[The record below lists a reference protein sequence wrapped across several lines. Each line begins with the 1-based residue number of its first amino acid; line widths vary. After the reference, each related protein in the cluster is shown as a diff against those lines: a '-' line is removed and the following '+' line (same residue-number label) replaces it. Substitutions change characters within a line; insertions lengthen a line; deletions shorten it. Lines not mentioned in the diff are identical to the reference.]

1 MDEKLKYRLVGASVI
16 LALAVFF
23 LPMILDSE
31 KYRSQ
36 IQSQIPAVPSEHKS
50 QHADIESSNANQP
63 IETQLDGPVEKGPL
77 VINLDDTDENKQSSS
92 SNTSGDQSSQ
102 KPVAQKQEPLEQ
114 EQVVSSD
121 NSTDSKSSADK
132 SNVTKAEPLP
142 KQEVVAKTEP
152 ENKPKTESKTETKPL
167 TTDDSNKQAEQSGDV
182 ETTSKTAAT
191 ATTSKEPKT
200 TDDSE
205 LAFSDTAWLIQI
217 GSFSNKDN
225 ATRLVGQLRDEGYR
239 AYQRVGDSFARVYV
253 GPYPVKGEAESRIS
267 ALEKLVGAKVKVIE
281 FDPKQ
286 H

>member
-36 IQSQIPAVPSEHKS
+36 IQSQIPEVPSEHKS
-50 QHADIESSNANQP
+50 QYKDIENSSPNQQP
-63 IETQLDGPVEKGPL
+63 EAQLDGPVEKGPL
-77 VINLDDTDENKQSSS
+77 VINLDDNDENNQSAVTDLANKQVSE
-92 SNTSGDQSSQ
+92 TQVSQ
-102 KPVAQKQEPLEQ
+102 KTAEKQEPPKEELSNID
-114 EQVVSSD
+114 SSGD
-121 NSTDSKSSADK
+121 SAKTEPVKENTDITKS
-132 SNVTKAEPLP
+132 ELQP
-142 KQEVVAKTEP
+142 KVETVAKTEA
-152 ENKPKTESKTETKPL
+152 KPETKPEPKPAE
-167 TTDDSNKQAEQSGDV
+167 DISSKQTQQNAEV
-182 ETTSKTAAT
+182 ETTVKASESVVET
-191 ATTSKEPKT
+191 
-200 TDDSE
+200 E

-253 GPYPVKGEAESRIS
+253 GPYPVKGEAESRTS
-267 ALEKLVGAKVKVIE
+267 ALEKMVGAKVKVIE

>member
-36 IQSQIPAVPSEHKS
+36 IQSQIPEIPSSHKPQNLDIDDSENNQVPEM
-50 QHADIESSNANQP
+50 E
-63 IETQLDGPVEKGPL
+63 LDGPVEKGPL
-77 VINLDDTDENKQSSS
+77 VINLDDSEETKQPQKVAPAS
-92 SNTSGDQSSQ
+92 DQIPE
-102 KPVAQKQEPLEQ
+102 KVEQ
-114 EQVVSSD
+114 IDTEHVIKSPDPQSVDEQVVSE
-121 NSTDSKSSADK
+121 KPK
-132 SNVTKAEPLP
+132 EQPKAE
-142 KQEVVAKTEP
+142 VVD
-152 ENKPKTESKTETKPL
+152 KTESQSKPKDDIESVSKSEVKEET
-167 TTDDSNKQAEQSGDV
+167 SKQLDNAVAVKDEDAEQ
-182 ETTSKTAAT
+182 TS
-191 ATTSKEPKT
+191 E
-200 TDDSE
+200 SE

-225 ATRLVGQLRDEGYR
+225 ATRLVGQLRNEGYR

>member
-36 IQSQIPAVPSEHKS
+36 IQSQIPEVPSEHKS
-50 QHADIESSNANQP
+50 QYKDIENSSPNQQP
-63 IETQLDGPVEKGPL
+63 EAQLDGPVEKGPL
-77 VINLDDTDENKQSSS
+77 VINLDDNDENNQSAVTDLANKQVSE
-92 SNTSGDQSSQ
+92 TQVSQ
-102 KPVAQKQEPLEQ
+102 KTAEKQEPPKEELSNID
-114 EQVVSSD
+114 SSG
-121 NSTDSKSSADK
+121 DSDKTEPVKEKPDITKSESQ
-132 SNVTKAEPLP
+132 P
-142 KQEVVAKTEP
+142 KVETVAKTEA
-152 ENKPKTESKTETKPL
+152 KPETKPVSKPAE
-167 TTDDSNKQAEQSGDV
+167 DISSKQTQQNAEV
-182 ETTSKTAAT
+182 ETTVKASESAVET
-191 ATTSKEPKT
+191 
-200 TDDSE
+200 E

-253 GPYPVKGEAESRIS
+253 GPYPVKGEAESRTS
-267 ALEKLVGAKVKVIE
+267 ALEKMVGAKVKVIE

>member
-36 IQSQIPAVPSEHKS
+36 IQSQIPEVPSEHKS
-50 QHADIESSNANQP
+50 QYKDIENSSPNQQP
-63 IETQLDGPVEKGPL
+63 EAQLDGPVEKGPL
-77 VINLDDTDENKQSSS
+77 VINLDDNDENNQSAVTDLANKKVSE
-92 SNTSGDQSSQ
+92 TQVSQ
-102 KPVAQKQEPLEQ
+102 KTAEKQEPAKEELSNID
-114 EQVVSSD
+114 SSGD
-121 NSTDSKSSADK
+121 SAKTEPVKENTDITKSESQ
-132 SNVTKAEPLP
+132 P
-142 KQEVVAKTEP
+142 KVETVAKTEA
-152 ENKPKTESKTETKPL
+152 KPETKPESKPAE
-167 TTDDSNKQAEQSGDV
+167 DISSKQTQQNAEV
-182 ETTSKTAAT
+182 ETTVKASESAVET
-191 ATTSKEPKT
+191 
-200 TDDSE
+200 E

-253 GPYPVKGEAESRIS
+253 GPYPVKGEAESRTS
-267 ALEKLVGAKVKVIE
+267 ELEKMVGAKVKVIE

>member
-1 MDEKLKYRLVGASVI
+1 VDEKLKYRLVGASVI

-36 IQSQIPAVPSEHKS
+36 IESQIPEVPSEHKS
-50 QHADIESSNANQP
+50 QYKDIENSSPNQQP
-63 IETQLDGPVEKGPL
+63 ESQLDGPVEKGPL
-77 VINLDDTDENKQSSS
+77 VINLDDNEENKLSSVTDS
-92 SNTSGDQSSQ
+92 ANKQVPVTQASQQTSE
-102 KPVAQKQEPLEQ
+102 KQEPAKEEL
-114 EQVVSSD
+114 SSI
-121 NSTDSKSSADK
+121 DSSVDSAR
-132 SNVTKAEPLP
+132 
-142 KQEVVAKTEP
+142 TEP
-152 ENKPKTESKTETKPL
+152 ANENNDPTKDESQPNVDTVIKTDAKPETKTESKPSE
-167 TTDDSNKQAEQSGDV
+167 DISSKQTQQNADV
-182 ETTSKTAAT
+182 ETAAK
-191 ATTSKEPKT
+191 ASDS
-200 TDDSE
+200 TDETE
-205 LAFSDTAWLIQI
+205 LAFSDSAWLIQI

-253 GPYPVKGEAESRIS
+253 GPYPVKGEAEGRTS

>member
-36 IQSQIPAVPSEHKS
+36 IESQIPEVPSEHKS
-50 QHADIESSNANQP
+50 QYKDIESSIPNQQP
-63 IETQLDGPVEKGPL
+63 QTQLDGPVEKGPL
-77 VINLDDTDENKQSSS
+77 VINLDDNDENNQSSV
-92 SNTSGDQSSQ
+92 SNTTIKQVTATEASQ
-102 KPVAQKQEPLEQ
+102 QTSEKQGAVKEEL
-114 EQVVSSD
+114 S
-121 NSTDSKSSADK
+121 STDSAGDSA
-132 SNVTKAEPLP
+132 KAEPTKDRTDLTKSESQP
-142 KQEVVAKTEP
+142 NIEAVAKTDAKP
-152 ENKPKTESKTETKPL
+152 ETKTESKPSE
-167 TTDDSNKQAEQSGDV
+167 DISSKQTQQNAKV
-182 ETTSKTAAT
+182 ETTAKISESVDET
-191 ATTSKEPKT
+191 
-200 TDDSE
+200 E
-205 LAFSDTAWLIQI
+205 LAFSDSAWLIQI

-225 ATRLVGQLRDEGYR
+225 ATRLVGQLRNEGYR

-253 GPYPVKGEAESRIS
+253 GPYPVKGEAEGRTS

>member
-36 IQSQIPAVPSEHKS
+36 IQSQIPEVPSEHKS
-50 QHADIESSNANQP
+50 QYKDIENSSPNQQP
-63 IETQLDGPVEKGPL
+63 EAQLDGPVEKGPL
-77 VINLDDTDENKQSSS
+77 VINLDDNDENNQSAVTDSANKQASETQVSQKAAEKPEPAKEELS
-92 SNTSGDQSSQ
+92 DMDSSGDNAKVGSLQEKTEITKSESQ
-102 KPVAQKQEPLEQ
+102 
-114 EQVVSSD
+114 
-121 NSTDSKSSADK
+121 
-132 SNVTKAEPLP
+132 P
-142 KQEVVAKTEP
+142 KVETVAKTEAKP
-152 ENKPKTESKTETKPL
+152 ETKPESKTESKSSEDLSSKQTQQNATVKATSEPADET
-167 TTDDSNKQAEQSGDV
+167 
-182 ETTSKTAAT
+182 
-191 ATTSKEPKT
+191 
-200 TDDSE
+200 E

-253 GPYPVKGEAESRIS
+253 GPYPVKGEAESRTS

>member
-36 IQSQIPAVPSEHKS
+36 IQSQIPEVPSEHKS
-50 QHADIESSNANQP
+50 QYKDIENSSPNQQP
-63 IETQLDGPVEKGPL
+63 EAQLDGPVEKGPL
-77 VINLDDTDENKQSSS
+77 VINLDDNDENNQSAVTDLANKQVSE
-92 SNTSGDQSSQ
+92 TQVSQ
-102 KPVAQKQEPLEQ
+102 KTAEKQEPPKEELSNID
-114 EQVVSSD
+114 SSG
-121 NSTDSKSSADK
+121 DSDKTEPVKEKPDITKSESQ
-132 SNVTKAEPLP
+132 P
-142 KQEVVAKTEP
+142 KVETVAKTEA
-152 ENKPKTESKTETKPL
+152 KPETKPVSKPAE
-167 TTDDSNKQAEQSGDV
+167 DISSKQTQQNAEV
-182 ETTSKTAAT
+182 ETTVKASESAVET
-191 ATTSKEPKT
+191 
-200 TDDSE
+200 E

-253 GPYPVKGEAESRIS
+253 GPYPVKGEAESRTS

>member
-50 QHADIESSNANQP
+50 QHVDIENSSAKQP
-63 IETQLDGPVEKGPL
+63 DKTELDGPLEKGPL
-77 VINLDDTDENKQSSS
+77 VINLDDMDENKPSAS
-92 SNTSGDQSSQ
+92 SNSNSSNDQPSQ
-102 KPVAQKQEPLEQ
+102 QPISQIQEPIKQEQ
-114 EQVVSSD
+114 AK
-121 NSTDSKSSADK
+121 T
-132 SNVTKAEPLP
+132 TKPEAQP
-142 KQEVVAKTEP
+142 KQEVVAKTKP
-152 ENKPKTESKTETKPL
+152 ENKPKTEAKPS
-167 TTDDSNKQAEQSGDV
+167 TTDLSSKQVEQGAESNTS
-182 ETTSKTAAT
+182 TTI
-191 ATTSKEPKT
+191 EPESV
-200 TDDSE
+200 DDSE

-217 GSFSNKDN
+217 GSFSNKEN

-253 GPYPVKGEAESRIS
+253 GPYPVKGEAENRIS

>member
-36 IQSQIPAVPSEHKS
+36 IQSQIPEVPSEHKS
-50 QHADIESSNANQP
+50 QYKDIENSSPNQQP
-63 IETQLDGPVEKGPL
+63 EAQLDGPVEKGPL
-77 VINLDDTDENKQSSS
+77 VINLDDNDENNQSAVTDLANKKVSETQVSKKTDE
-92 SNTSGDQSSQ
+92 
-102 KPVAQKQEPLEQ
+102 KQEPAKEELSNID
-114 EQVVSSD
+114 SSGD
-121 NSTDSKSSADK
+121 SAKTEPVKENTDITKSESQ
-132 SNVTKAEPLP
+132 P
-142 KQEVVAKTEP
+142 KVETVAKTEA
-152 ENKPKTESKTETKPL
+152 KPETKP
-167 TTDDSNKQAEQSGDV
+167 
-182 ETTSKTAAT
+182 
-191 ATTSKEPKT
+191 EPKPAEDISSKQT
-200 TDDSE
+200 QQNATVKASEPADETE

-253 GPYPVKGEAESRIS
+253 GPYPVKGEAESRTS
-267 ALEKLVGAKVKVIE
+267 ALEKMVGAKVKVIE

>member
-36 IQSQIPAVPSEHKS
+36 IQSQIPEVPSEHKS
-50 QHADIESSNANQP
+50 QYKDIENSSPNQQP
-63 IETQLDGPVEKGPL
+63 EAQLDGPVEKGPL
-77 VINLDDTDENKQSSS
+77 VINLDDNDENNQSAVTDLANKKVSE
-92 SNTSGDQSSQ
+92 TQVSQ
-102 KPVAQKQEPLEQ
+102 KTAEKQEPAKEELSNMD
-114 EQVVSSD
+114 SSGD
-121 NSTDSKSSADK
+121 KAKVESVNEKTEITKSESQPKVETVA
-132 SNVTKAEPLP
+132 KAE
-142 KQEVVAKTEP
+142 AKP
-152 ENKPKTESKTETKPL
+152 ETKP
-167 TTDDSNKQAEQSGDV
+167 
-182 ETTSKTAAT
+182 
-191 ATTSKEPKT
+191 EPKPAEDISSKQT
-200 TDDSE
+200 KQYATVKASEPADETE

-253 GPYPVKGEAESRIS
+253 GPYPVKGEAESRTS
-267 ALEKLVGAKVKVIE
+267 ALEKMVGAKVKVIE